1 MSDLKGIFFKNLDD
15 PFPWLGIYR
24 GMIYYRSTLVQVPY
38 GMLQKLILPG
48 KLTCPLKINGWKM
61 HSLLNLSLFRG
72 TCDMLV
78 FGCVLVLL
86 LK

>member
-1 MSDLKGIFFKNLDD
+1 MSDLKGIFFKNLDV

-24 GMIYYRSTLVQVPY
+24 GMIYYRFTLVQVPY

-61 HSLLNLSLFRG
+61 HSLLKLSLFKG
-72 TCDMLV
+72 TNSFV